1 VSLLDAVKA
10 TGIIPTDN
18 AIQAN
23 KKRFSEMLSS
33 HLAVEVGE
41 GLRRQGFPNVK
52 PIRGGPGEKEFQGG
66 LGPKKVDVSYAD
78 EQHGLLLAI
87 SIKSISFSPFGKNLK
102 NRFADMCTEA
112 ITLHMRFPYSVVC
125 GLFAFP
131 ATADTDRTEGRVIST
146 FQRATK
152 LFKTISGRKEYT
164 DPGEKFENIAMLLYQ
179 PVTTSNEPSWI
190 KLVDCLTGEELNEE
204 DYFTLIRNIY
214 NLRNPHA
221 IIGEIDEL

>member
-1 VSLLDAVKA
+1 VSLLDAVRA
-10 TGIIPTDN
+10 TGIIPLDD
-18 AIQAN
+18 APQAT
-23 KKRFSEMLSS
+23 KKRFSEVLSS

-41 GLRRQGFPNVK
+41 GLQLLGFPNVK
-52 PIRGGPGEKEFQGG
+52 PVRGGPGEKEFQGG

-78 EQHGLLLAI
+78 EKHGLLLAV
-87 SIKSISFSPFGKNLK
+87 SIKSISFPPFGKNLK

-131 ATADTDRTEGRVIST
+131 VMADDDKTEGRIVST

-164 DPGEKFENIAMLLYQ
+164 DPGEKFENITMMLYQ
-179 PVTTSNEPSWI
+179 PIGDSNTPIWI
-190 KLVDCLTGEELNEE
+190 KLVDCLSGAKLSED
-204 DYFTLIRNIY
+204 DYFSMLRNIY

-221 IIGEIDEL
+221 IIGEIE